1 MATTAFNNNLKNVK
15 CTSIS
20 IFLEKQRDLNEYLN
34 LVFEV
39 MGKNKLIVFGNLH
52 PA

>member
-1 MATTAFNNNLKNVK
+1 MYEYFDY
-15 CTSIS
+15 
-20 IFLEKQRDLNEYLN
+20 LEKQRDLTEYLN

-39 MGKNKLIVFGNLH
+39 MEKINKLIVFGNLH